1 MSSAHPQAI
10 IAANTVFL
18 LISAASVAIRFYA
31 RRKSSARNAADDFL
45 VVAAWCFSASLAIT
59 NIIGVP
65 VGFFGEPFESLT
77 EDQTVAF
84 LKVFFATQF
93 FYIFAVAFVKL
104 SVLFLYR
111 RIFSAGKTPVVI
123 WVLVALTIGWIVSFF
138 FATLFQIY
146 PVWCNWEV
154 CEPTANYPVMYVLSS
169 VTDILLDVVILC
181 LPVFFIR
188 RLQMSTGK
196 KIGITAIFGLGI
208 FCIVASVARLVYT
221 IQFDLVNISGELSTD
236 FDVSV
241 DNIILWSGIEACI
254 STTCASLPCYGP
266 LVVSGMRASSGQAPS
281 SPNSSGGRSWL
292 FNNYRNVSSPSVSKT
307 SSRKRSAKAFW
318 WDATRQNTL
327 MGDVVLDTVVD
338 KRISSEEKTPPTA
351 DESAV

>member
-1 MSSAHPQAI
+1 M
-10 IAANTVFL
+10 
-18 LISAASVAIRFYA
+18 
-31 RRKSSARNAADDFL
+31 
-45 VVAAWCFSASLAIT
+45 
-59 NIIGVP
+59 
-65 VGFFGEPFESLT
+65 
-77 EDQTVAF
+77 
-84 LKVFFATQF
+84 
-93 FYIFAVAFVKL
+93 
-104 SVLFLYR
+104 
-111 RIFSAGKTPVVI
+111 
-123 WVLVALTIGWIVSFF
+123 
-138 FATLFQIY
+138 
-146 PVWCNWEV
+146 
-154 CEPTANYPVMYVLSS
+154 
-169 VTDILLDVVILC
+169 
-181 LPVFFIR
+181 
-188 RLQMSTGK
+188 
-196 KIGITAIFGLGI
+196 
-208 FCIVASVARLVYT
+208 YT